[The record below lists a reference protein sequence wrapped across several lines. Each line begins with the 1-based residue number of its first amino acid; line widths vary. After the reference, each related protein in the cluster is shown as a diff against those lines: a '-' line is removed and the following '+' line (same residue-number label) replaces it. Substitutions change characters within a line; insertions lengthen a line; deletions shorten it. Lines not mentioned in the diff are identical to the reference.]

1 MWDAI
6 DRASLIDPD
15 LPGYAL
21 GTLADLSTVAGLFRE
36 PSASAFGNIGG
47 TRPVFICEEASAP
60 AVNETIVINTVTYIV
75 GQPSTDGNGF
85 VTLDLDTV

>member
-47 TRPVFICEEASAP
+47 TRPIFLCEESNAP
-60 AVNETIVINTVTYIV
+60 AITETIVINTVTYTV
-75 GQPSTDGNGF
+75 VQSSQDGNGF
-85 VTLDLDTV
+85 VTLDLDTE